1 MRRTLVPAWLEAAID
16 QEVDLY
22 PDGRLKQLV
31 DDSLEQGG
39 GAPLAIKYVPAKW
52 ARTYARSGGT
62 LRISNHP
69 GFTWGSGTYATPLAF
84 PISSAIFG
92 RVGIVAR
99 FQPAGW
105 RVFDATLPRKQELY
119 MQWVYSQP
127 RRRQLLLTT
136 HSQVANQFLRNLFR
150 TTFQIDCVLFH
161 PDQRNRFYT
170 DHTDVWIT
178 VSDWNQG
185 NWSEPAVAHAS
196 RMRKWLSSWRR
207 SSSPAP
213 MTSGGRRSSVREPL
227 ERPMHLRLPRSAL
240 PTPAT
245 TSSIFTH
252 EQPPRLGRRLHRS
265 GCQSAVRRRGQ

>member
-62 LRISNHP
+62 
-69 GFTWGSGTYATPLAF
+69 YVTPLAF

-185 NWSEPAVAHAS
+185 ELVRTGGSARFQDAKMVVLVEEEFEPSADDIRRATLIGPRAPRTANASATAAIRSAYASNDVAH
-196 RMRKWLSSWRR
+196 
-207 SSSPAP
+207 
-213 MTSGGRRSSVREPL
+213 
-227 ERPMHLRLPRSAL
+227 
-240 PTPAT
+240 
-245 TSSIFTH
+245 
-252 EQPPRLGRRLHRS
+252 LH
-265 GCQSAVRRRGQ
+265 A